1 MNSISGTVARKMTV
15 GDIRQQTDASG
26 KPAVYRD
33 GRPKI
38 AMVVPLIIDGEGEA
52 LWMVRGQARDE
63 LARAMA
69 DAGCAPASM
78 PEAGA
83 ELTITAMEP
92 RTIPGHAPQP
102 VVKVTYTRP
111 VKK

>member
-1 MNSISGTVARKMTV
+1 MNSISGIVARKMTV

-33 GRPKI
+33 GQPKT

-52 LWMVRGQARDE
+52 SWMVRGQARDE

-69 DAGCAPASM
+69 EAGCAPAAM

-83 ELTITAMEP
+83 RIEVEALEP
-92 RTIPGHAPQP
+92 RKIPGHGSQP
-102 VVKVTYTRP
+102 VVKVTYTLP
-111 VKK
+111 VRK